1 MKCRIDED
9 DRCIRHQTPV
19 EHMAYCPHDGNT
31 CDHTICTHPAC
42 HTVTARYTRDPFLG
56 TKWTARCEL
65 CGKTG
70 PTTSDKEDALAWEHA
85 HHEEVWQS

>member
-1 MKCRIDED
+1 MTKFTDDEICRLCGDGI
-9 DRCIRHQTPV
+9 
-19 EHMAYCPHDGNT
+19 EHHHFCAHDGILCGPCGNP
-31 CDHTICTHPAC
+31 DC

-56 TKWTARCEL
+56 TKWTARCGL

-70 PTTSDKEDALAWEHA
+70 PTTSDKEDALAWERG